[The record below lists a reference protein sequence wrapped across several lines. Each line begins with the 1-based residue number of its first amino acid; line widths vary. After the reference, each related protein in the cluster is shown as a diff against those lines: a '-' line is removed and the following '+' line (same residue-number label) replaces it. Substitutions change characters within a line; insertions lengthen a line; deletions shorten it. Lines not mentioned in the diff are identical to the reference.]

1 MVQNILI
8 LYTTVDILLYIILFL
23 TAASQ
28 LAKIVLASSEMF
40 LLGNIFLLRNIKK
53 KR

>member
-8 LYTTVDILLYIILFL
+8 LYTTVDILLYIMLFL

-28 LAKIVLASSEMF
+28 LAKI
-40 LLGNIFLLRNIKK
+40 G
-53 KR
+53 

>member
-8 LYTTVDILLYIILFL
+8 LYTTVDILLYTILFL

-28 LAKIVLASSEMF
+28 LAKI
-40 LLGNIFLLRNIKK
+40 G
-53 KR
+53 